1 MNRRKAPKNT
11 VTFDDLLEAHEIL
24 LAKRKP
30 TMPRRIAVIGLK
42 STFLALSILGVP
54 YLVFWALN
62 ALQVFGVGYRAET
75 VLAFWII
82 MLVYKAFLR

>member
-1 MNRRKAPKNT
+1 MEKKKKMNRRKAPKNT
-11 VTFDDLLEAHEIL
+11 VTFDDLL
-24 LAKRKP
+24 KRKP